1 MEFTKSNDKV
11 LEYATY
17 ALDVGATR
25 LVWSVEKPLRL
36 FFCLLSFFHSFFGHF
51 FRGITFT
58 LVRKFQ
64 VEFMAALYLAS
75 NMHEP
80 PFKPVPSLP
89 PVPVPVPFACAT
101 ISNFRCCEWAINL
114 CILLELLRHRVAS
127 FAFAACPCHVLN
139 LKIVS
144 IGERL
149 SYIRRVSSMSRGFAL
164 AAFAFA
170 LGFNNR

>member
-1 MEFTKSNDKV
+1 M
-11 LEYATY
+11 
-17 ALDVGATR
+17 
-25 LVWSVEKPLRL
+25 
-36 FFCLLSFFHSFFGHF
+36 
-51 FRGITFT
+51 
-58 LVRKFQ
+58 RKFQ

-89 PVPVPVPFACAT
+89 PVPVPVPFAYAT

-127 FAFAACPCHVLN
+127 SAFAACPCHVLN